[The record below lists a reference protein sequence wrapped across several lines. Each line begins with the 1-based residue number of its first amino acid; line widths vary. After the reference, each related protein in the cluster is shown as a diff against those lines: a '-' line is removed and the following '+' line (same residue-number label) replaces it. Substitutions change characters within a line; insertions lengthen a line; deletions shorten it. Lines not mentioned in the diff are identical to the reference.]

1 MESNY
6 LKTLIVVGKAGNVT
20 RASEILH
27 VSQPAISRRIKL
39 LEEQFGQILL
49 DRSGTG
55 VELTSAGKI
64 VVSKALK
71 MLELEKE
78 LFSGL
83 TTVETNEKL
92 TFACTPSFGIAHL
105 PQIMRDFM
113 LKSSA
118 SPDLL
123 FHFDVPKK
131 IIEGLNSE
139 IYCFSVIEHTDG
151 LNLTGLQ
158 TVSLPGD
165 EMVFV
170 ASPRLEIPDVEIKI
184 NNVLHHTLY
193 GRHEG
198 CCSRS
203 LLEINLHNH
212 GLSISSFERLIV
224 YDDLHLLIDAIL
236 NGDGIAFLSKDVVAK
251 ELAAGDLKEFR
262 IAGFSLA
269 RNRSLVTPSN
279 YTQSNLTQQLTES
292 IFNYFRSE
300 HYCKKQK

>member
-6 LKTLIVVGKAGNVT
+6 LKTLIVVGKYGNIT

-39 LEEQFGQILL
+39 LEDQFGQVLL

-55 VELTSAGKI
+55 VELTAAGKI
-64 VVSKALK
+64 VADKAVQ

-78 LFSGL
+78 LISGL

-123 FHFDVPKK
+123 FHFDVPRK
-131 IIEGLNSE
+131 IIAGLNSE
-139 IYCFSVIEHTDG
+139 IYCFSVFEHTEG

-158 TVSLPGD
+158 TISLPGD

-170 ASPRLEIPDVEIKI
+170 ASPKLEISEEEIEI
-184 NNVLHHTLY
+184 DDVLHHTLY

-203 LLEINLHNH
+203 LLEINLQNN
-212 GLSISSFERLIV
+212 GLSISSFERLII
-224 YDDLHLLIDAIL
+224 YDDLHLLIDAIS

-251 ELAAGDLKEFR
+251 ELATGNLKEFKV
-262 IAGFSLA
+262 AGFSLA

-279 YTQSNLTQQLTES
+279 FVHSNITKQLTES
-292 IFNYFRSE
+292 IFDYFKAQPF
-300 HYCKKQK
+300 CGK